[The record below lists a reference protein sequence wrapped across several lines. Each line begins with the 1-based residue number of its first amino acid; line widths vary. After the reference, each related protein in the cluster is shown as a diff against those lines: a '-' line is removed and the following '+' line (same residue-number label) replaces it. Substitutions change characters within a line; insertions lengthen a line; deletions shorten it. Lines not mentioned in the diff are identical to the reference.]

1 MSWIITQLEI
11 IGLNSILAL
20 SVYAT
25 LKVGQFSLAQVGF
38 MSIGA
43 HVTGMLT
50 LLWGMALLPALA
62 IAVVVSV
69 IIGLILGYPCL
80 RIRGIYLALATIAF
94 AEVVRVFFHNF
105 KFLRSIDGVM
115 LGPNGSMGFR
125 GIPVLTSW
133 LEILTALLL
142 TAGLFAW
149 IERSRLGLATE
160 AIREDETAAATTG
173 INVVAVKVSMFVLGA
188 ALAAIAG
195 GLYGNYTSFVI
206 SDQFG
211 FHLALI
217 SVFYVAVGGTRNF
230 LGPILGATLLTVLPE
245 LLRFTGDYR
254 MIVFGIIVLVVMIAS
269 PQGLADR
276 LRQLGGALS
285 PARTKPEPAVNAD
298 QEGDK

>member
-1 MSWIITQLEI
+1 MNWIITQLEI

-25 LKVGQFSLAQVGF
+25 QKVGQFSLAQVGF

-69 IIGLILGYPCL
+69 GIGLILGYPCL

-94 AEVVRVFFHNF
+94 SEVVRVFFHNF
-105 KFLRSIDGVM
+105 KYLKPIDGMM
-115 LGPNGSMGFR
+115 LGPNGAMGFR

-133 LEILTALLL
+133 PEIATALLL
-142 TAGLFAW
+142 TAALFAW

-160 AIREDETAAATTG
+160 AIREDETAAACIG
-173 INVVAVKVSMFVLGA
+173 INVVAVKVSMFALGA

-217 SVFYVAVGGTRNF
+217 SIFYVAVGGTTSF
-230 LGPILGATLLTVLPE
+230 AGPVMGAILLTVLPE
-245 LLRFTGDYR
+245 LLHFAGDYR
-254 MIVFGIIVLVVMIAS
+254 MIIFGIVVLGVMISS

-276 LRQLGGALS
+276 VKQIARPLIHG
-285 PARTKPEPAVNAD
+285 RTKAASAGKTKRETD
-298 QEGDK
+298 Q

>member
-1 MSWIITQLEI
+1 MSWIVTLLEI
-11 IGLNSILAL
+11 CGLNAILAL

-50 LLWGMALLPALA
+50 LLWGLPLLPSLLA
-62 IAVVVSV
+62 SAVLCVV
-69 IIGLILGYPCL
+69 IGFLLGYPCL

-105 KFLRSIDGVM
+105 VFVRPIDGIN
-115 LGPNGSMGFR
+115 LGPNGPMGFR

-133 LEILTALLL
+133 VEIIVALVFMICV
-142 TAGLFAW
+142 FAW
-149 IERSRLGLATE
+149 IERSRLGLITE
-160 AIREDETAAATTG
+160 AIREDETAAESAG
-173 INVVAVKVSMFVLGA
+173 INVVAVKVSMFAFGA
-188 ALAAIAG
+188 AIAAIAG

-206 SDQFG
+206 SEQFG

-217 SVFYVAVGGTRNF
+217 SVFYVAVGGTKNF
-230 LGPILGATLLTVLPE
+230 VGPILGAFLLTVLPE
-245 LLRFTGDYR
+245 VLRFSGDYR
-254 MIVFGIIVLVVMIAS
+254 MVLYGVIVLVVMIVF

-276 LRQLGGALS
+276 LRQLGNLLTPRSGNPSGPDSDDLV
-285 PARTKPEPAVNAD
+285 RR
-298 QEGDK
+298 

>member
-1 MSWIITQLEI
+1 MSWLLTQLEI
-11 IGLNSILAL
+11 IGLNCILAL

-43 HVTGMLT
+43 HLTGMLT
-50 LLWGMALLPALA
+50 LLWGFALLPALL
-62 IAVVVSV
+62 ISVVVCMV
-69 IIGLILGYPCL
+69 IGLILGYPCL

-105 KFLRSIDGVM
+105 VYLRPIDGIP

-133 LEILTALLL
+133 PEIATALVLTA
-142 TAGLFAW
+142 ALFAW

-160 AIREDETAAATTG
+160 AIREDETAAASTG
-173 INVVAVKVSMFVLGA
+173 MNVVAVKVAMFVLGA
-188 ALAAIAG
+188 ALAAVAG

-217 SVFYVAVGGTRNF
+217 SVFYVAIGGTRNF
-230 LGPILGATLLTVLPE
+230 LGPILGAAMLTVLPE
-245 LLRFTGDYR
+245 LLRFAGDAR
-254 MIVFGIIVLVVMIAS
+254 MIIYGILVLVVMIAS
-269 PQGLADR
+269 PQGLVGRLQQFADLLTPTR
-276 LRQLGGALS
+276 RAVQKQQDASKGA
-285 PARTKPEPAVNAD
+285 
-298 QEGDK
+298 DK